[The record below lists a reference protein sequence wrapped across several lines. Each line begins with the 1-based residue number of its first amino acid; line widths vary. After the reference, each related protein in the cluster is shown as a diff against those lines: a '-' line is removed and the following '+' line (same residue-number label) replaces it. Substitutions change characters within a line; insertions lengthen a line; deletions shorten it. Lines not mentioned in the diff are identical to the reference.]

1 MRGSGSNADRLLDT
15 DPSANIRFTKESDAG
30 RVTLFIMLM
39 ENTTLLWKT
48 QRDKPRVWAEPSEP
62 KAPLLNGTFPL
73 AHGMV
78 ALDDDFV

>member
-1 MRGSGSNADRLLDT
+1 MLGASLFLLC
-15 DPSANIRFTKESDAG
+15 SW
-30 RVTLFIMLM
+30 

-73 AHGMV
+73 AHRII

>member
-1 MRGSGSNADRLLDT
+1 MLGASLFLLC
-15 DPSANIRFTKESDAG
+15 SW
-30 RVTLFIMLM
+30 

-62 KAPLLNGTFPL
+62 KAPLLNSAFPL
-73 AHGMV
+73 AHGII